1 MASLTS
7 SMRRPELS
15 RVDVMTDQRCA
26 SDLRPFTLLP
36 SALCRLHSQAD
47 IATIFLN
54 QKDIRQG
61 FPCVSLP
68 FITQIDHVFFGLVQP
83 WIISRLRATSILNS
97 LGCPIDKDQEEENEI
112 FSLWLL
118 IRNAYNPIM

>member
-47 IATIFLN
+47 VATIFLD
-54 QKDIRQG
+54 QDDVRQW
-61 FPCVSLP
+61 FPCGSLRL
-68 FITQIDHVFFGLVQP
+68 FSKSTMFVFRRSSTLDYVAAARR
-83 WIISRLRATSILNS
+83 I
-97 LGCPIDKDQEEENEI
+97 
-112 FSLWLL
+112 
-118 IRNAYNPIM
+118 NP